1 MLINVAYAVINA
13 KELLCQVDRDIGDG
27 DHGIGMAG
35 GFEEAL
41 KELQAKEYNDV
52 YEVFFTV
59 GRTLIRVMGGA
70 SGIIFGL
77 LFYAGSRGMS
87 PKAEINVEEFSDL
100 FRKALVEIQGKG
112 QAKPGDK
119 TVIDALV
126 PMVESLKESAAAKLS
141 FKETLAKAYVA
152 ADVGVNS
159 PDDETIYPLIA
170 EKVVKEIINSN
181 YEKQGILLC
190 GTGIGMA
197 ITANKFPGIYAAV
210 CHDAYA
216 AERARLSNNVNV
228 FCMGARIIG
237 PELAKKVLKEWLNL
251 EFKGGRSLPKVTKI
265 SEIERSNFKCA
276 R

>member
-1 MLINVAYAVINA
+1 MHTLTAVQAKDMLINVAYAVINA

-170 EKVVKEIINSN
+170 EKVVKIINSN
-181 YEKQGILLC
+181 YENKEYCFAELELGWRLRQISSPAFMLRFAMMLMPPNVPGSV
-190 GTGIGMA
+190 
-197 ITANKFPGIYAAV
+197 ITLMYSVWEQELSVRNWRKKF
-210 CHDAYA
+210 
-216 AERARLSNNVNV
+216 
-228 FCMGARIIG
+228 
-237 PELAKKVLKEWLNL
+237 
-251 EFKGGRSLPKVTKI
+251 
-265 SEIERSNFKCA
+265 
-276 R
+276 